1 MSVFS
6 TPRLNALL
14 GALVLTIGAGLAWD
28 ALMEPAL
35 LLVFITA
42 MVLLLLKGRSIGLV
56 WAWST
61 LLLGV
66 ECLAWPIITM
76 IRVRSVT
83 DQPSDEQ
90 MGLILMAVMMG
101 LFSSVFWISFSYG
114 LFKRSRV
121 VGSGAGS
128 ETAASMDNRHRQRLT
143 KK

>member
-1 MSVFS
+1 MSFFS

-28 ALMEPAL
+28 ALLQPAL

-42 MVLLLLKGRSIGLV
+42 VVFLIQQARSIGLV

-76 IRVRSVT
+76 IRVHSVT

-90 MGLILMAVMMG
+90 MGLILMAVLMG

-121 VGSGAGS
+121 AGSSAGS
-128 ETAASMDNRHRQRLT
+128 ETAAPMAQGHRQRL
-143 KK
+143 KKQ

>member
-6 TPRLNALL
+6 TPRLHAFL

-28 ALMEPAL
+28 TLMRPAL
-35 LLVFITA
+35 LLVFIATI
-42 MVLLLLKGRSIGLV
+42 VFLFVKGRSIGLI

-76 IRVRSVT
+76 LRIRSVT

-90 MGLILMAVMMG
+90 MGLILTAVLMG

-121 VGSGAGS
+121 VETGPES
-128 ETAASMDNRHRQRLT
+128 ETAASRNSGHRQRP
-143 KK
+143 KNK